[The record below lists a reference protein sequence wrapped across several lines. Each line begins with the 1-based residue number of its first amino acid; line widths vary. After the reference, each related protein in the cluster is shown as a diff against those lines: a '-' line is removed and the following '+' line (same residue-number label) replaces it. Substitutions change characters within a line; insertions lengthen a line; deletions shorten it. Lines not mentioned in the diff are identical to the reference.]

1 MTMHRDEK
9 SIIEDLR
16 TNLKERYH
24 FEGGRTLLRELL
36 QNADDSGSEQVRIAV
51 LSGWP
56 DADHPLLRVPGLMV
70 ANDGRYDAASA
81 QGIARF
87 GGSVKAT
94 DTAAI
99 GRFGM
104 GQKTAFHV
112 CDAFLVV
119 SEGHETEVPP
129 LVVNP
134 YIVIGKPGDA
144 CLEWKAALTT
154 RDRDQLLSSGL
165 AGSARQMVQWYPFRS
180 PTLKPKTTTSGFLPK
195 SYDTSLLDDANDPF
209 WLSGIV
215 SLLRNVRKLEV
226 IVTDGTSSVID
237 RAASQRLRFDPATP
251 GRTDFGGPL
260 CAGIRSVGKEMM
272 ALADFGTDLTASEG
286 WPDILDRQDDAMVPQ
301 KALPHG
307 AVALLVNPDGQD
319 ELDIMWSVFL
329 PVASES
335 APRVVGTGQVRL
347 FLHGYFF
354 VTSGRDAILGHDKDT
369 LDDVSA
375 AWNARVRDELVLP
388 LLPGLLLDALE
399 SDALTEMRLQAVVS
413 GLNASELIRNHRNA
427 ISSRQVLARTLSDR
441 KIGWTLNV
449 PSLQF
454 RALPAPENTRLP
466 RILELI
472 PDLEQRMAE
481 WNLVPTVGSN
491 AVLAP
496 VAAAWQDE
504 ELARMGGLL
513 TAAAFGQG
521 GKLARFGEFL
531 DFARR
536 ERLDKSAA
544 LVAPVLS
551 LLRQAMTKRDVD
563 MAQGEHIRMVLR
575 HLPDD
580 CVLPM
585 PPSVMRSSQMRR
597 TLASVEA
604 APLCI
609 HQDWRPTSF
618 GARTLSLIE
627 AKVLLTALQPL
638 LKDTATEDAA
648 ATAAI
653 AILKAMG
660 DNLAEAQSDPEFRT
674 LHIVRVDKGLGFPR
688 SASLDDLS
696 KAASSGRLFAY
707 NNENRKLVEL
717 LERAAP
723 GAGAMMINY
732 AEAAQ
737 LLTELGADLTYAK
750 DPSYETA
757 RLAAEADAS
766 GPDEARLD
774 LMHKLWSTE
783 SKYRPYLRALLAG
796 RREARFDDRD
806 LLWIEGGN
814 GQLDTFARSLV
825 GRDDKTILLNSTL
838 MMRIDAVKQG
848 QLGVRKFDGATLGE
862 KFVANQ
868 RHIAAT
874 PISPELFSAFFTANI
889 PDEDLELLPIFETNQ
904 GRVAAVHGFRQNPD
918 LPFPDGIDVPIL
930 HAPFG
935 NAAQEQFRR
944 ITSARIWSA
953 EGQLAFLLGQPEP
966 AKHVV
971 QIIAAIRRGRTA
983 ETLPLLAATKWLVLT
998 DGRTIAPA
1006 AVMDLPGLDSRLL
1019 PADMATRADVPVGLL
1034 DEYTLRLLEKD
1045 GVLKEIAG
1053 SKSALLDRLCDGS
1066 LPCWIAERSGDIA
1079 TSLQSLAKDG
1089 ADLTLPGWPLLA
1101 WLLAA
1106 EGADAQTIVRE
1117 VQQHGAPDPDH
1128 FHGWMDAL
1136 SRIAASGHEP
1146 ARAVYDSGFR
1156 LLARTSN
1163 DQIGKILSGT
1173 RVPTRDGTWRAA
1185 DEVVAHGG
1193 AVAFVHRLDPELSR
1207 LLPQS
1212 AQGSSDDPRKLRPS
1226 DAPAELTEK
1235 QSADSLRPILARAKV
1250 AVPAEMLAVLVFMLG
1265 RSDCWRALMREELGL
1280 ATPVIEGIERDFE
1293 NQVDTAY
1300 RKGSDQ
1306 SLIARSAR
1314 MRIQFRPRRD
1324 LQGEDEFVSIAGTT
1338 VKLPLGDAQPL
1349 EIVGTIRQNW
1359 KNEQTK
1365 DLHNLTRRR
1374 ALDVVLPDDVR
1385 LTDRHVT
1392 EFCRTLAEEYVGSVR
1407 DQPEARAG
1415 LDALLVGRARFAE
1428 HVASAVRAEIRDQMP
1443 KIIGEMK
1450 PRPSGTLE
1458 RARKDYEDAVRG
1470 AGDGADAIRQGL
1482 KDQLWTK
1489 VDQPAGHKELLERVR
1504 ARITEDGYAPARI
1517 FFELFQNADDA
1528 WQQDPAWTDAPGRF
1542 ELSRDRGTTTM
1553 SHWGRLIN
1561 VVGAGNYGER
1571 MGWHRDLYHMLL
1583 LNLSDKD
1590 RAEAVTGKFGLGF
1603 KAVHLLADQVRI
1615 ASRHVACHVRG
1626 GLLPDPWDQG
1636 KERSF
1641 DATRQGRPA
1650 TIIEF
1655 DHNAGQDYDTAWDA
1669 FRRSARWLPAMARGI
1684 RQVDIRK
1691 EALVETFG
1699 ASFEDT
1705 GAENVCIL
1713 TLTGTEAGKAL
1724 VLDLDEDTTLFLPLG
1739 PTGPVPPAEGTPG
1752 LWLLAPLDVD
1762 ARPRWLMNSRSF
1774 AVNPGRGHLR
1784 GTLDE
1789 RKALFRKHG
1798 TSLARRLK
1806 SLAKLLENDWPA
1818 FAHKAGVSNPDPDE
1832 GRSLFW
1838 TALADSFTPDLR
1850 HDLLGSLHLDDT
1862 QLRGITNEAPDT
1874 ARLGWASLVSDA
1886 PVFPTGLA
1894 APFTPLLQATEV
1906 HWQVAGIMDLPGAA
1920 DQLAG
1925 HPISQRILSRS
1936 VSRQAARTLERIG
1949 LRVPSPLHAGGL
1961 LKEVMGVS
1969 RRIDPELASWV
1980 GGILT
1985 AERTE
1990 KMDGQERAAILAQLR
2005 DAEFRM
2011 EDGTW
2016 STAAFLPKSCDRMK
2030 MDKNK
2035 DERLMGDFISSR
2047 HVLSGAYSEAALDL
2061 YDLARGGGYFGSLLN
2076 PSRLAQFANDC
2087 NSIEQKRS
2095 VLIYMLRGE
2104 KGSKLAEELRVRRCN
2119 WLPPTFEALCAS
2131 DFAEGLSRS
2140 ELQNIIP
2147 QLYAGEL
2154 EERFDVRRET
2164 PPTFEY
2170 TGIAEVVEQPDPAL
2184 VLEHL
2189 HAWWTQNSQEL
2200 GSKYN
2205 FDTYPANSKPERLRD
2220 KHYDDDPEGWFTFFA
2235 QGVFRSIEWGNAT
2248 ASRNFIKNA
2257 RSAGWWGEM
2266 ARISQVHSYKPWT
2279 DRLDELASIDGRAE
2293 DYRRWRRALGELYVV
2308 ARWLPD
2314 YVDVYQNLPRFVQ
2327 REGAISLVDHW
2338 WPSASPSHQRRGT
2351 EGASLIRALGTGA
2364 NWMIREGVRAG
2375 IWGDL
2380 GGYMHGYGWAN
2391 SEAMGRFA
2399 DRIGWRHLRGSGGM
2413 DASCEIYSE
2422 FKAGLRDRASFG
2434 GALDLPIQLLMTQK
2448 HEGAQEVIFGL
2459 DTPRISQDNVEQ
2471 EDFIA

>member
-1 MTMHRDEK
+1 MTMHRDDR

-51 LSGWP
+51 LPGWP
-56 DADHPLLRVPGLMV
+56 EADHPLLRVPGLMV

-81 QGIARF
+81 DGIARF
-87 GGSVKAT
+87 GGSIKAT

-144 CLEWKAALTT
+144 CVEWQAAPST
-154 RDRDQLLSSGL
+154 RDRDLLLSNGL
-165 AGSARQMVQWYPFRS
+165 AGSVRQMAQWYPVRT
-180 PTLKPKTTTSGFLPK
+180 PTLKPKATTSGFLPHH
-195 SYDTSLLDDANDPF
+195 YDTSFLDDANDPF

-226 IVTDGTSSVID
+226 VVTDGTSSVID
-237 RAASQRLRFDPATP
+237 RAASPRLRFDLATP
-251 GRTDFGGPL
+251 GQTDFGGPL

-272 ALADFGTDLTASEG
+272 APADFGTDLTASEG

-307 AVALLVNPDGQD
+307 AVALLVDPDGKD
-319 ELDIMWSVFL
+319 ELDITWSVFL

-335 APRVVGTGQVRL
+335 APRAVGTGQVRL

-354 VTSGRDAILGHDKDT
+354 VTSGRDAILGHDRDMP
-369 LDDVSA
+369 DDVSA
-375 AWNARVRDELVLP
+375 TWNARVRDQLVLP
-388 LLPGLLLDALE
+388 LLPGLLMDALE
-399 SDALTEMRLQAVVS
+399 TDALTEAKLQAVVVS
-413 GLNASELIRNHRNA
+413 LNASELIRNHRKA
-427 ISSRQVLARTLSDR
+427 ISSRQVLARTLNDR
-441 KIGWTLNV
+441 KIGWTLKA
-449 PSLQF
+449 PGLQF
-454 RALPAPENTRLP
+454 RSLPLPENTKLP

-472 PDLEQRMAE
+472 PDLEERMAE

-496 VAAAWQDE
+496 VAVAWQDE
-504 ELARMGGLL
+504 ELAQMAALL
-513 TAAAFGQG
+513 TPAAFGQG
-521 GKLARFGEFL
+521 GKLERFGEFL
-531 DFARR
+531 DFARPQ
-536 ERLDKSAA
+536 RLDKSAA
-544 LVAPVLS
+544 LVEPILG
-551 LLRQAMTKRDVD
+551 LLRQAMAKRDVD
-563 MAQGEHIRMVLR
+563 MADGEHIRMVLH
-575 HLPDD
+575 HLPDNS
-580 CVLPM
+580 VLPM
-585 PPSVMRSSQMRR
+585 PPSVMRNSQMRR

-609 HQDWRPTSF
+609 HHDWRPMNL
-618 GARTLSLIE
+618 GARTLSLTE
-627 AKVLLTALQPL
+627 AKALLTAMQPL

-660 DNLAEAQSDPEFRT
+660 ENLAEAQSDPEFRT

-696 KAASSGRLFAY
+696 KAARSSRLFAH

-723 GAGAMMINY
+723 GAGAMIINY

-737 LLTELGADLTYAK
+737 LLTELGTGLTYAK

-814 GQLDTFARSLV
+814 GQLDTLARTLI
-825 GRDDKTILLNSTL
+825 GGDDKTILLTSSLL
-838 MMRIDAVKQG
+838 MRVDAEKQG
-848 QLGVRKFDGATLGE
+848 LLGVRRLDGATLGE

-868 RHIAAT
+868 RLIAAT
-874 PISPELFSAFFTANI
+874 PISPELFSAFFTSNI
-889 PDEDLELLPIFETNQ
+889 PDEDLERLPIFETNR
-904 GRVAAVHGFRQNPD
+904 GRVAAVQGFRQNPD
-918 LPFPDGIDVPIL
+918 LPFPEGIDVPIL
-930 HAPFG
+930 HAPLG

-953 EGQLAFLLGQPEP
+953 ERQLAFLLGQPEP
-966 AKHVV
+966 AKHVA
-971 QIIAAIRRGRTA
+971 QIIGAIRDGRTA
-983 ETLPLLAATKWLVLT
+983 ETLPLLEATRWLTLT
-998 DGRTIAPA
+998 DGRTVAPA
-1006 AVMDLPGLDSRLL
+1006 TVMDLPGLSSDML
-1019 PADMATRADVPVGLL
+1019 PADMATRAEVPVGLL
-1034 DEYTLRLLEKD
+1034 DEDTLRLLVKD
-1045 GVLKEIAG
+1045 GVLKDTAA
-1053 SKSALLDRLCDGS
+1053 SKSALLDRLSDGS
-1066 LPCWIAERSGDIA
+1066 LRCWIGERPGEIA
-1079 TSLQSLAKDG
+1079 AFLQSLAKDG

-1101 WLLAA
+1101 WLLSAP
-1106 EGADAQTIVRE
+1106 GADAQTIVRE
-1117 VQQHGAPDPDH
+1117 VQQHGAPNPEH

-1136 SRIAASGHEP
+1136 SRIASSGSRP
-1146 ARAVYDSGFR
+1146 ARAVYDSSFS
-1156 LLARTSN
+1156 LLARTSIG
-1163 DQIGKILSGT
+1163 QIGTILSGT
-1173 RVPTRDGTWRAA
+1173 RVPTRGGTWRAA
-1185 DEVVAHGG
+1185 TEVVAHGG
-1193 AVAFVHRLDPELSR
+1193 AVAFEHRLDPELSR
-1207 LLPQS
+1207 LLPQP
-1212 AQGSSDDPRKLRPS
+1212 AQGSGDDQRKLRPS
-1226 DAPAELTEK
+1226 DVPVELTER

-1250 AVPAEMLAVLVFMLG
+1250 AVPAEMLAVLVVMLG

-1280 ATPVIEGIERDFE
+1280 AAPVIEGIERDFE
-1293 NQVDTAY
+1293 NQVEAVY
-1300 RKGSDQ
+1300 RKGGDQ
-1306 SLIARSAR
+1306 TLMARSAR
-1314 MRIQFRPRRD
+1314 MRILFRPRRD

-1338 VKLPLGDAQPL
+1338 VMLPLGNAEPL
-1349 EIVGTIRQNW
+1349 EIVGTIGQGW
-1359 KNEQTK
+1359 KTQQTR

-1392 EFCRTLAEEYVGSVR
+1392 EFCRTLAEEYVGSVK
-1407 DQPEARAG
+1407 DQPEARAA
-1415 LDALLVGRARFAE
+1415 LDALLAGRARFAE

-1443 KIIGEMK
+1443 KILGEMK
-1450 PRPSGTLE
+1450 PRPGGTLE

-1470 AGDGADAIRQGL
+1470 AGDGVDAIRQDL
-1482 KDQLWTK
+1482 KDRLWTT
-1489 VDQPAGHKELLERVR
+1489 VDQPGGHTELLERVR
-1504 ARITEDGYAPARI
+1504 ARITADGYVPARI

-1542 ELSRDRGTTTM
+1542 ELSRNRCTTTM

-1561 VVGAGNYGER
+1561 VVGAGSHGER

-1603 KAVHLLADQVRI
+1603 KAVHLLADKVRI

-1626 GLLPDPWDQG
+1626 GLLPAPWDQG

-1641 DATRQGRPA
+1641 EATSQGRPA

-1655 DHNAGQDYDTAWDA
+1655 DQNAGQDYDTAWDA

-1699 ASFEDT
+1699 ASYEDT
-1705 GAENVCIL
+1705 GAESVRLL
-1713 TLTGTEAGKAL
+1713 TLTGTEPGKAL
-1724 VLDLDEDTTLFLPLG
+1724 VLDLDEDTTLFLHLG
-1739 PTGPVPPAEGTPG
+1739 PTGPIPPAEGTPG

-1774 AVNPGRGHLR
+1774 AVNPGRGHLG

-1806 SLAKLLENDWPA
+1806 ALATLLENDWPT
-1818 FAHKAGVSNPDPDE
+1818 FALKAGLSIPDPDG

-1838 TALADSFTPDLR
+1838 TALADSFVPDLR
-1850 HDLLGSLHLDDT
+1850 HDLLGSLHVDDT
-1862 QLRGITNEAPDT
+1862 RPRDITNQAPDA
-1874 ARLGWASLVSDA
+1874 ARLGWASLVCDA
-1886 PVFPTGLA
+1886 PVFPTGLT
-1894 APFTPLLQATEV
+1894 APFAPLLRATEV
-1906 HWQVAGIMDLPGAA
+1906 RWQVAGVMDLPGAA
-1920 DQLAG
+1920 NRLAD
-1925 HPISQRILSRS
+1925 HPAAQRMLSSS
-1936 VSRQAARTLERIG
+1936 VSSRAARTLESIG
-1949 LRVPSPLHAGGL
+1949 LRVPSPLHGGGVL
-1961 LKEVMGVS
+1961 AEVLKES
-1969 RRIDPELASWV
+1969 RRIDPELASWL
-1980 GGILT
+1980 GGILSSARMEQDEREQALHHLRT
-1985 AERTE
+1985 A
-1990 KMDGQERAAILAQLR
+1990 Q
-2005 DAEFRM
+2005 FRM
-2011 EDGTW
+2011 ADGTW
-2016 STAAFLPKSCDRMK
+2016 GPAAFMPYDNERADL
-2030 MDKNK
+2030 
-2035 DERLMGDFISSR
+2035 DERLISEFVPSEYI
-2047 HVLSGAYSEAALDL
+2047 LSGDYTGDAINL
-2061 YDLARGGGYFGSLLN
+2061 YELARGGGHLGSLLA
-2076 PSRLAQFANDC
+2076 PTKLSQFARAC
-2087 NSIEQKRS
+2087 KTIEAQRA
-2095 VLIYMLRGE
+2095 VVMYMIHGE
-2104 KGSKLAEELRVRRCN
+2104 KGRKLAEELGGRQCS
-2119 WLPPTFEALCAS
+2119 WLPRDFEAFCDS
-2131 DFAEGLSRS
+2131 DFAQGLNRND
-2140 ELQNIIP
+2140 LLRNVLP
-2147 QLYAGEL
+2147 HLYAGEH
-2154 EERFDVRRET
+2154 EERFDGTQYST
-2164 PPTFEY
+2164 PEQVY
-2170 TGIAEVVEQPDPAL
+2170 SRTGQPEDQPDPRL
-2184 VLEHL
+2184 VLERL
-2189 HAWWTQNSQEL
+2189 HAWWSQESQKL
-2200 GSKYN
+2200 CSNYN

-2235 QGVFRSIEWGNAT
+2235 QAVFRSIEWGNAT
-2248 ASRNFIKNA
+2248 ASRNFIKDA

-2279 DRLDELASIDGRAE
+2279 DRLDELASIDGKAE

-2338 WPSASPSHQRRGT
+2338 WPSYSPSHRRRGT

-2391 SEAMGRFA
+2391 SSAMERFA
-2399 DRIGWRHLRGSGGM
+2399 DRIGWRHLLGLGGM
-2413 DASCEIYSE
+2413 DASREIYSE
-2422 FKAGLRDRASFG
+2422 FEAVLRERASFG
-2434 GALDLPIQLLMTQK
+2434 DALDLPIQLLMIQK
-2448 HEGAQEVIFGL
+2448 HEGAQDVIFKPGPSTGPKS
-2459 DTPRISQDNVEQ
+2459 DDEEKDPIE
-2471 EDFIA
+2471 

>member
-1 MTMHRDEK
+1 MTMLRDEK

-36 QNADDSGSEQVRIAV
+36 QNADDSGSEQVMIAV
-51 LSGWP
+51 QPGWP
-56 DADHPLLRVPGLMV
+56 EADHPLLRVPGLMV

-87 GGSVKAT
+87 GGSIKAT

-119 SEGHETEVPP
+119 SDGHETEVPS

-144 CLEWKAALTT
+144 CVEWKAALTT
-154 RDRDQLLSSGL
+154 RDRDLLLSSGL
-165 AGSARQMVQWYPFRS
+165 AGSARQMVQWYPLRS

-195 SYDTSLLDDANDPF
+195 FYDTSLLDDASDPF

-237 RAASQRLRFDPATP
+237 RAASPRLRFDPATP
-251 GRTDFGGPL
+251 GQTDFGGPL

-272 ALADFGTDLTASEG
+272 APTDFGTDLTASG
-286 WPDILDRQDDAMVPQ
+286 AWPDILDRQDDAMVPQ
-301 KALPHG
+301 KALPHA
-307 AVALLVNPDGQD
+307 AVVLLVDPDGQD
-319 ELDIMWSVFL
+319 ELDITWSVFL

-369 LDDVSA
+369 PDDVSA

-388 LLPGLLLDALE
+388 LLPSLLMDALK

-413 GLNASELIRNHRNA
+413 GLNASGLIGNHRNA
-427 ISSRQVLARTLSDR
+427 ISSRQVLARTLNDR
-441 KIGWTLNV
+441 KIGWTLNA

-504 ELARMGGLL
+504 ELAQIAGLL

-544 LVAPVLS
+544 LAAPVLS

-563 MAQGEHIRMVLR
+563 MAQGEHIRMVLH
-575 HLPDD
+575 HLPDG
-580 CVLPM
+580 CVVSM
-585 PPSVMRSSQMRR
+585 PPSVMRNSQMRR

-618 GARTLSLIE
+618 GARNLSLIE
-627 AKVLLTALQPL
+627 AKALLTALQPL

-660 DNLAEAQSDPEFRT
+660 DNLAAAQRDPEFRT

-696 KAASSGRLFAY
+696 KAASSGRLFAH

-717 LERAAP
+717 LEGAAP

-737 LLTELGADLTYAK
+737 LLTEVGAGLTYAK

-783 SKYRPYLRALLAG
+783 SRYRPYLRAILAG

-814 GQLDTFARSLV
+814 GQLDAFARTLV
-825 GRDDKTILLNSTL
+825 GGDEKTILLTSTL
-838 MMRIDAVKQG
+838 LMRIDAEKQG
-848 QLGVRKFDGATLGE
+848 HLGVRKFDGATLGE
-862 KFVANQ
+862 KFLANQ

-889 PDEDLELLPIFETNQ
+889 PDEDLELLPIFETKQ

-918 LPFPDGIDVPIL
+918 LSFPDGIDVPIL

-935 NAAQEQFRR
+935 IAAQEQFRR

-953 EGQLAFLLGQPEP
+953 ERQLAFLLDQPEP
-966 AKHVV
+966 EKHAA
-971 QIIAAIRRGRTA
+971 QIIAAVRDGRTA
-983 ETLPLLAATKWLVLT
+983 ETLPLLAETQWLTLI
-998 DGRTIAPA
+998 DGRTVAPA
-1006 AVMDLPGLDSRLL
+1006 AVMDLPGLNSGLL
-1019 PADMATRADVPVGLL
+1019 PSDMATREDVPVGLL
-1034 DEYTLRLLEKD
+1034 DADTLRLLMKD
-1045 GVLKEIAG
+1045 GVLKDTAA
-1053 SKSALLDRLCDGS
+1053 SKSTLLERLSEGS
-1066 LPCWIAERSGDIA
+1066 LPCWIGERPGDIA
-1079 TSLQSLAKDG
+1079 AYLQSLARDG

-1101 WLLAA
+1101 WLLSAPGA
-1106 EGADAQTIVRE
+1106 EAQTIVRE
-1117 VQQHGAPDPDH
+1117 VQQHGAPEPDH

-1136 SRIAASGHEP
+1136 SRIAASGNP
-1146 ARAVYDSGFR
+1146 SARAVYDSGFR
-1156 LLARTSN
+1156 FLARTSN

-1193 AVAFVHRLDPELSR
+1193 AVAFAHRLDPELSR

-1212 AQGSSDDPRKLRPS
+1212 AQGSGDDPRKLRPS

-1306 SLIARSAR
+1306 SLMARSAR

-1324 LQGEDEFVSIAGTT
+1324 LQGEDEFISIAGTP
-1338 VKLPLGDAQPL
+1338 VMLPLGDAQPL

-1392 EFCRTLAEEYVGSVR
+1392 EFCRTLAEEYVGSVN
-1407 DQPEARAG
+1407 DQPEARSA
-1415 LDALLVGRARFAE
+1415 LDALLAGRARFAE

-1443 KIIGEMK
+1443 KILGEMK

-1470 AGDGADAIRQGL
+1470 AGDGVDAIRQGL
-1482 KDQLWTK
+1482 KDRLWTK
-1489 VDQPAGHKELLERVR
+1489 VDQPEGHTELLERVR

-1528 WQQDPAWTDAPGRF
+1528 WQQDPAWSDAPGQF

-1553 SHWGRLIN
+1553 THWGRLIN
-1561 VVGAGNYGER
+1561 VVGAGSHGER

-1641 DATRQGRPA
+1641 DATKQGRPA

-1655 DHNAGQDYDTAWDA
+1655 DQNAGQDYDTAWDA

-1705 GAENVCIL
+1705 GAENVRIL

-1724 VLDLDEDTTLFLPLG
+1724 VLDLDDDTTLFLPLG
-1739 PTGPVPPAEGTPG
+1739 PNGPIPPANGTPG

-1806 SLAKLLENDWPA
+1806 ALAALLENDWPA
-1818 FAHKAGVSNPDPDE
+1818 FALKAGLSNPDPNA

-1850 HDLLGSLHLDDT
+1850 HDLLGSLHVDDT
-1862 QLRGITNEAPDT
+1862 RPRDITNQAPDA
-1874 ARLGWASLVSDA
+1874 ARLGWASLVCDA
-1886 PVFPTGLA
+1886 PVFPTGLT
-1894 APFTPLLQATEV
+1894 APFEPLLQATEV
-1906 HWQVAGIMDLPGAA
+1906 LWQVAGVMDLPDAA
-1920 DQLAG
+1920 ERLAG
-1925 HPISQRILSRS
+1925 HPAAHRLLSRS
-1936 VSRQAARTLERIG
+1936 VSSKAARTLEQIG
-1949 LRVPSPLHAGGL
+1949 LRVPSPLHGGGL
-1961 LKEVMGVS
+1961 LAEVLRES
-1969 RRIDPELASWV
+1969 CRIEPDLATWL
-1980 GGILT
+1980 GGILSSARMEQGEREQALDHLRT
-1985 AERTE
+1985 AIFRMADGKWGPAAFMPHGCERT
-1990 KMDGQERAAILAQLR
+1990 D
-2005 DAEFRM
+2005 
-2011 EDGTW
+2011 
-2016 STAAFLPKSCDRMK
+2016 P
-2030 MDKNK
+2030 
-2035 DERLMGDFISSR
+2035 DERLISEFASSEYI
-2047 HVLSGAYSEAALDL
+2047 LSGDYTGDAISL
-2061 YDLARGGGYFGSLLN
+2061 YELARGSGHLGRFLA
-2076 PSRLAQFANDC
+2076 PARLAQFAREC
-2087 NSIEQKRS
+2087 KTIEAKRAL
-2095 VLIYMLRGE
+2095 VTYMMRGE
-2104 KGSKLAEELRVRRCN
+2104 KGRKLAEELSIRPCS
-2119 WLPPTFEALCAS
+2119 WLPRDFEALCAS
-2131 DFAEGLSRS
+2131 DFAQGLNRKD
-2140 ELQNIIP
+2140 LVRNVLP
-2147 QLYAGEL
+2147 HLYAGEHEDRL
-2154 EERFDVRRET
+2154 DGT
-2164 PPTFEY
+2164 QYPAPDLGY
-2170 TGIAEVVEQPDPAL
+2170 PAVEQSEDQPDPAL
-2184 VLEHL
+2184 VLERL
-2189 HAWWTQNSQEL
+2189 HAWWSRKSQEL

-2235 QGVFRSIEWGNAT
+2235 QGVFRTIEWGNET
-2248 ASRNFIKNA
+2248 ASRNFINNA
-2257 RSAGWWGEM
+2257 KRAGWWGDM

-2279 DRLDELASIDGRAE
+2279 DRLEELASIDGKAE
-2293 DYRRWRRALGELYVV
+2293 NYRPWRRALGELYVV
-2308 ARWLPD
+2308 ARWFPD
-2314 YVDVYQNLPRFVQ
+2314 YIDVYQNLPRFVQ
-2327 REGAISLVDHW
+2327 RDGAISLVDHW

-2380 GGYMHGYGWAN
+2380 GGYMYGYGWAN
-2391 SEAMGRFA
+2391 SAAMGRFA
-2399 DRIGWRHLRGSGGM
+2399 DRIGWRHLSGLGGM
-2413 DASCEIYSE
+2413 DDSREIYSE
-2422 FKAGLRDRASFG
+2422 FEACLEDRASFG
-2434 GALDLPIQLLMTQK
+2434 GALDLPIQLLMTQM
-2448 HEGAQEVIFGL
+2448 HEGAQEDIFSPGPSTGPQS
-2459 DTPRISQDNVEQ
+2459 DDEEKDPIK
-2471 EDFIA
+2471 

>member
-1 MTMHRDEK
+1 MTMHRDDR

-36 QNADDSGSEQVRIAV
+36 QNADDSGAAQVRIAI
-51 LSGWP
+51 LPGWP
-56 DADHPLLRVPGLMV
+56 EADHPLLRVPGLMV
-70 ANDGRYDAASA
+70 ANDGCYDAASA
-81 QGIARF
+81 DGIARF
-87 GGSVKAT
+87 GGSIKAT

-119 SEGHETEVPP
+119 SNGYDPEVPP

-134 YIVIGKPGDA
+134 YIVIAKQGDS
-144 CLEWKAALTT
+144 CLDWQVAPTC
-154 RDRDQLLSSGL
+154 RDRDLLLSCGL
-165 AGSARQMVQWYPFRS
+165 TDTKRQMVQWYPLRS
-180 PTLKPKTTTSGFLPK
+180 PTLKPKATTSGFLPHH
-195 SYDTSLLDDANDPF
+195 YDTSLLHDASDTF

-215 SLLRNVRKLEV
+215 SLLRHVRRLDV
-226 IVTDGTSSVID
+226 VGTDGTSKVID
-237 RAASQRLRFDPATP
+237 RAEAPRLRFDPATP

-260 CAGIRSVGKEMM
+260 CDAIRSTGKEVM
-272 ALADFGTDLTASEG
+272 APANFGADLTASEG
-286 WPDILDRQDDAMVPQ
+286 WPDILDRQDDAMIPQ

-307 AVALLVNPDGQD
+307 AVALLIDPDGPDQ
-319 ELDIMWSVFL
+319 LDITWSVFL

-335 APRVVGTGQVRL
+335 APRTVGTGQVRL

-354 VTSGRDAILGHDKDT
+354 VTSGRDAILGYDQDT
-369 LDDVSA
+369 PDDVSA

-388 LLPGLLLDALE
+388 LLPGLLMDALE
-399 SDALTEMRLQAVVS
+399 TDALTEAKLAAVVS
-413 GLNASELIRNHRNA
+413 SLNASELIRNYRNA
-427 ISSRQVLARTLSDR
+427 ISSQQVLARTLSDR
-441 KIGWTLNV
+441 KIGWMLKA
-449 PSLQF
+449 PYLQF
-454 RALPAPENTRLP
+454 RSLPAPENTRLP

-472 PDLEQRMAE
+472 PDLEERMAE

-496 VAAAWQDE
+496 VAGAWQDE
-504 ELARMGGLL
+504 ELAQMVGLL
-513 TAAAFGQG
+513 TPAAFGKG
-521 GKLARFGEFL
+521 GKLTRFGEFL

-544 LVAPVLS
+544 LVEPVLG
-551 LLRQAMTKRDVD
+551 LLRLAMTQRDVD
-563 MAQGEHIRMVLR
+563 MAEGEHIRKILH

-585 PPSVMRSSQMRR
+585 PPSVMRNSKMRR
-597 TLASVEA
+597 TLASIEA

-609 HQDWRPTSF
+609 HQDWRTTSF
-618 GARTLSLIE
+618 GARTLSLTE
-627 AKVLLTALQPL
+627 AKALLTALQPL

-660 DNLAEAQSDPEFRT
+660 ENLAEAQNDPEFRA

-696 KAASSGRLFAY
+696 KAANSGRLFAH

-737 LLTELGADLTYAK
+737 LLTELGAGLTYVK

-783 SKYRPYLRALLAG
+783 NKYRPYLRALLAG

-814 GQLDTFARSLV
+814 GQLDTFARTLV
-825 GRDDKTILLNSTL
+825 GGDDKTILLTSTL
-838 MMRIDAVKQG
+838 LMRIDAEKQG
-848 QLGVRKFDGATLGE
+848 LLGVRKFDGATLGE

-904 GRVAAVHGFRQNPD
+904 GRVAAVHGFRKNED
-918 LPFPDGIDVPIL
+918 LPFPAGIDVPIL
-930 HAPFG
+930 HPPFG

-953 EGQLAFLLGQPEP
+953 ERQLAFLLGQPEP
-966 AKHVV
+966 AKHVA
-971 QIIAAIRRGRTA
+971 QIIAAIRDGRTA
-983 ETLPLLAATKWLVLT
+983 ETLPLLSATQWLTLT
-998 DGRTIAPA
+998 DGRTVAPA
-1006 AVMDLPGLDSRLL
+1006 AVMDLPGLSSDLL
-1019 PADMATRADVPVGLL
+1019 PSDMATRADVPVGLL
-1034 DEYTLRLLEKD
+1034 DEDALRLLVKD
-1045 GVLKEIAG
+1045 GVLKDAAA
-1053 SKSALLDRLCDGS
+1053 SQSALLDRLSDRS
-1066 LPCWIAERSGDIA
+1066 LQCWIGERPGEIA
-1079 TSLQSLAKDG
+1079 AYLQSLAKDG

-1101 WLLAA
+1101 WLLSAPGA
-1106 EGADAQTIVRE
+1106 EAQTIVRD
-1117 VQQHGAPDPDH
+1117 VQQHGAPDSDH
-1128 FHGWMDAL
+1128 FHGWMNAL
-1136 SRIAASGHEP
+1136 SRIAASGNQS

-1156 LLARTSN
+1156 FLAGTSIG
-1163 DQIGKILSGT
+1163 QIGTILSGT
-1173 RVPTRDGTWRAA
+1173 LVPTRDGTWRAA
-1185 DEVVAHGG
+1185 AEVVAHGG
-1193 AVAFVHRLDPELSR
+1193 AVAFAHRLDPELSR
-1207 LLPQS
+1207 LLPQP
-1212 AQGSSDDPRKLRPS
+1212 AQGSSDAPRKLRPS

-1250 AVPAEMLAVLVFMLG
+1250 AVPAEMLAVMVVMLG

-1280 ATPVIEGIERDFE
+1280 AAPVIEGIERDFE
-1293 NQVDTAY
+1293 NQVEAVY

-1306 SLIARSAR
+1306 TLKARSAR
-1314 MRIQFRPRRD
+1314 MLIQFRPRRD
-1324 LQGEDEFVSIAGTT
+1324 LQGQDEFINIVGRT
-1338 VKLPLGDAQPL
+1338 VMLPLGDAQPL
-1349 EIVGTIRQNW
+1349 EIVGSIGQNW

-1374 ALDVVLPDDVR
+1374 ALDVVLPDDAR

-1392 EFCRTLAEEYVGSVR
+1392 EFCRTLAEEYIGSVK
-1407 DQPEARAG
+1407 DQPDARAA
-1415 LDALLVGRARFAE
+1415 LDTLLAGRARFAE

-1443 KIIGEMK
+1443 KILSEMK
-1450 PRPSGTLE
+1450 PRPGGTLE

-1470 AGDGADAIRQGL
+1470 AGDGADAIRQDL
-1482 KDQLWTK
+1482 KDRIWTN
-1489 VDQPAGHKELLERVR
+1489 VDQPTGHNELLERVR

-1542 ELSRDRGTTTM
+1542 ELSRDRGTTSM
-1553 SHWGRLIN
+1553 RHWGRLIN
-1561 VVGAGNYGER
+1561 VVGAGNHGER

-1583 LNLSDKD
+1583 FNLSDKD

-1615 ASRHVACHVRG
+1615 ASRHVACHIRG
-1626 GLLPDPWDQG
+1626 GLLPEPWDQG

-1641 DATRQGRPA
+1641 EAERQGRPA

-1655 DHNAGQDYDTAWDA
+1655 DQNAGPDYDMAWDA
-1669 FRRSARWLPAMARGI
+1669 FRRTARWLPAMARGI

-1691 EALVETFG
+1691 RALIETFG

-1705 GAENVCIL
+1705 GAENVRLL
-1713 TLTGTEAGKAL
+1713 TLTGTESGKAL

-1739 PTGPVPPAEGTPG
+1739 PTGPIPPAEGTPG

-1762 ARPRWLMNSRSF
+1762 ARPHWLMNSRSF

-1784 GTLDE
+1784 GTLEE

-1806 SLAKLLENDWPA
+1806 ALATLLESDWPT
-1818 FAHKAGVSNPDPDE
+1818 FALKAGLSIPDPDE

-1862 QLRGITNEAPDT
+1862 RPRDITNEAPDS
-1874 ARLGWASLVSDA
+1874 ARLGWARLVCDA

-1894 APFTPLLQATEV
+1894 APFAPLLQATEV
-1906 HWQVAGIMDLPGAA
+1906 RWQVAGVMDFPGAA
-1920 DQLAG
+1920 KRLAG
-1925 HPISQRILSRS
+1925 HPAAQRMLSSS
-1936 VSRQAARTLERIG
+1936 VSSQAARTLERIG
-1949 LRVPSPLHAGGL
+1949 LRVPSPLHGGGVL
-1961 LKEVMGVS
+1961 AEVLKES
-1969 RRIDPELASWV
+1969 RRIDPELASWL
-1980 GGILT
+1980 GGILSSAPMKQDEREQVLLHLRT
-1985 AERTE
+1985 ATFR
-1990 KMDGQERAAILAQLR
+1990 MADGRWGPAAFMPHDNERA
-2005 DAEFRM
+2005 D
-2011 EDGTW
+2011 
-2016 STAAFLPKSCDRMK
+2016 P
-2030 MDKNK
+2030 
-2035 DERLMGDFISSR
+2035 DERLISEFVPSEY
-2047 HVLSGAYSEAALDL
+2047 VLSGDYTGDAISL
-2061 YDLARGGGYFGSLLN
+2061 YELARGSGHLGSFLA
-2076 PSRLAQFANDC
+2076 PARLAQFARDC
-2087 NSIEQKRS
+2087 RTIEAKRA
-2095 VLIYMLRGE
+2095 VVTYIMRGE
-2104 KGSKLAEELRVRRCN
+2104 KGRKLAEELGVRRCS
-2119 WLPPTFEALCAS
+2119 WLPPDFEAFCDS
-2131 DFAEGLSRS
+2131 DFAQGLNRND
-2140 ELQNIIP
+2140 LLRHVLP
-2147 QLYAGEL
+2147 HLYAGEH
-2154 EERFDVRRET
+2154 EERLDGTQYSALEQVT
-2164 PPTFEY
+2164 PGTIQPED
-2170 TGIAEVVEQPDPAL
+2170 QPDPAL
-2184 VLEHL
+2184 VLERVHS
-2189 HAWWTQNSQEL
+2189 WWGRKSKEL
-2200 GSKYN
+2200 CSTYGLE
-2205 FDTYPANSKPERLRD
+2205 TYPPNSKPERLRD
-2220 KHYDDDPEGWFTFFA
+2220 KHFDDDPEGWFTFFA

-2248 ASRNFIKNA
+2248 ASRNFIKDA

-2266 ARISQVHSYKPWT
+2266 ACISQVHSYKPWT
-2279 DRLDELASIDGRAE
+2279 DRLDELASINGKAE

-2314 YVDVYQNLPRFVQ
+2314 YVDVYLNLPRFVQ
-2327 REGAISLVDHW
+2327 RDGKISLVDHW

-2391 SEAMGRFA
+2391 SAAMGRFA
-2399 DRIGWRHLRGSGGM
+2399 ERIGWTNLLDLGGM
-2413 DASCEIYSE
+2413 DASREIYSE
-2422 FKAGLRDRASFG
+2422 FQAVLRERASFG

-2448 HEGAQEVIFGL
+2448 HEGAQDVIFGAE
-2459 DTPRISQDNVEQ
+2459 TSNTSQYNVEE

>member
-1 MTMHRDEK
+1 
-9 SIIEDLR
+9 
-16 TNLKERYH
+16 
-24 FEGGRTLLRELL
+24 
-36 QNADDSGSEQVRIAV
+36 
-51 LSGWP
+51 
-56 DADHPLLRVPGLMV
+56 
-70 ANDGRYDAASA
+70 
-81 QGIARF
+81 
-87 GGSVKAT
+87 
-94 DTAAI
+94 
-99 GRFGM
+99 
-104 GQKTAFHV
+104 
-112 CDAFLVV
+112 
-119 SEGHETEVPP
+119 
-129 LVVNP
+129 
-134 YIVIGKPGDA
+134 
-144 CLEWKAALTT
+144 
-154 RDRDQLLSSGL
+154 
-165 AGSARQMVQWYPFRS
+165 
-180 PTLKPKTTTSGFLPK
+180 
-195 SYDTSLLDDANDPF
+195 
-209 WLSGIV
+209 
-215 SLLRNVRKLEV
+215 
-226 IVTDGTSSVID
+226 
-237 RAASQRLRFDPATP
+237 
-251 GRTDFGGPL
+251 
-260 CAGIRSVGKEMM
+260 
-272 ALADFGTDLTASEG
+272 
-286 WPDILDRQDDAMVPQ
+286 
-301 KALPHG
+301 
-307 AVALLVNPDGQD
+307 
-319 ELDIMWSVFL
+319 
-329 PVASES
+329 
-335 APRVVGTGQVRL
+335 
-347 FLHGYFF
+347 
-354 VTSGRDAILGHDKDT
+354 
-369 LDDVSA
+369 
-375 AWNARVRDELVLP
+375 
-388 LLPGLLLDALE
+388 
-399 SDALTEMRLQAVVS
+399 
-413 GLNASELIRNHRNA
+413 
-427 ISSRQVLARTLSDR
+427 
-441 KIGWTLNV
+441 
-449 PSLQF
+449 
-454 RALPAPENTRLP
+454 
-466 RILELI
+466 
-472 PDLEQRMAE
+472 
-481 WNLVPTVGSN
+481 
-491 AVLAP
+491 
-496 VAAAWQDE
+496 
-504 ELARMGGLL
+504 
-513 TAAAFGQG
+513 
-521 GKLARFGEFL
+521 
-531 DFARR
+531 
-536 ERLDKSAA
+536 
-544 LVAPVLS
+544 
-551 LLRQAMTKRDVD
+551 MTKRDVD

-585 PPSVMRSSQMRR
+585 PPSVMRSRQMRR

-618 GARTLSLIE
+618 GSRTLSLIE

-737 LLTELGADLTYAK
+737 LLTELGAGLTYAK
-750 DPSYETA
+750 DPSYEAA

-825 GRDDKTILLNSTL
+825 GREDKTILLNSTL

-874 PISPELFSAFFTANI
+874 PISRELFSAFFTANI
-889 PDEDLELLPIFETNQ
+889 PDEDLKLLPIFETNQ
-904 GRVAAVHGFRQNPD
+904 GRVAAVEGFLQNPD

-930 HAPFG
+930 HAPFC

-953 EGQLAFLLGQPEP
+953 EQQLAFLLGQPEP
-966 AKHVV
+966 AKHVA
-971 QIIAAIRRGRTA
+971 QIIAAIRDGRTA
-983 ETLPLLAATKWLVLT
+983 ETLPLLAEKQWLTLI
-998 DGRTIAPA
+998 DGRTVAPA
-1006 AVMDLPGLDSRLL
+1006 AVMDLPGLNSGLL
-1019 PADMATRADVPVGLL
+1019 PSDMATRKDVPVGLL
-1034 DEYTLRLLEKD
+1034 DEDTLRLLVKD
-1045 GVLKEIAG
+1045 GVLKDTAA
-1053 SKSALLDRLCDGS
+1053 SKSALLDRLSDGS
-1066 LPCWIAERSGDIA
+1066 LPCWIGERPGDIA
-1079 TSLQSLAKDG
+1079 PYLQSLAKDG

-1101 WLLAA
+1101 WLLSVPGDEAH
-1106 EGADAQTIVRE
+1106 TIVRE
-1117 VQQHGAPDPDH
+1117 VQQHGAPEPDD
-1128 FHGWMDAL
+1128 FHGWMDSL
-1136 SRIAASGHEP
+1136 SRIAASGNQS

-1156 LLARTSN
+1156 VLARTSN

-1193 AVAFVHRLDPELSR
+1193 AVAFAHRLDPELSR

-1212 AQGSSDDPRKLRPS
+1212 ALVSSDDQRKLRPS
-1226 DAPAELTEK
+1226 DPPAELTEK

-1280 ATPVIEGIERDFE
+1280 AAPVIEGIERDFE

-1306 SLIARSAR
+1306 SLMARSAR

-1338 VKLPLGDAQPL
+1338 VMLPLGDAQPL
-1349 EIVGTIRQNW
+1349 EIVGNIRQNW

-1392 EFCRTLAEEYVGSVR
+1392 EFCRTLAEEYVGSVK
-1407 DQPEARAG
+1407 DQPEARSA
-1415 LDALLVGRARFAE
+1415 LDALLAGRARFAE

-1443 KIIGEMK
+1443 KILGEMK
-1450 PRPSGTLE
+1450 PRSGGTLE

-1470 AGDGADAIRQGL
+1470 AGEGVDTIRQEL
-1482 KDQLWTK
+1482 KDRLWKK
-1489 VDQPAGHKELLERVR
+1489 VDQPEGHAELLERVR

-1528 WQQDPAWTDAPGRF
+1528 WQQDPAWSHDPGKF
-1542 ELSRDRGTTTM
+1542 ELCRDRGTTTM

-1561 VVGAGNYGER
+1561 VVGADSHGER

-1655 DHNAGQDYDTAWDA
+1655 DQNAGQDYDTAWDT

-1699 ASFEDT
+1699 ASFEET
-1705 GAENVCIL
+1705 GAENVRIL

-1724 VLDLDEDTTLFLPLG
+1724 VLDLDDDTTLFLPLG
-1739 PTGPVPPAEGTPG
+1739 PTGPIPPAEGTPG
-1752 LWLLAPLDVD
+1752 LWVLAPLDVD

-1789 RKALFRKHG
+1789 RKALFRRHG

-1806 SLAKLLENDWPA
+1806 ALATLLENDWPA
-1818 FAHKAGVSNPDPDE
+1818 FALQAGLSNPDPEE
-1832 GRSLFW
+1832 GRSPFW

-1850 HDLLGSLHLDDT
+1850 HDLLGSLHVDDT
-1862 QLRGITNEAPDT
+1862 RTRDITNQAPDA
-1874 ARLGWASLVSDA
+1874 ARIGWASLVCDA

-1894 APFTPLLQATEV
+1894 APFVPLVQATEV
-1906 HWQVAGIMDLPGAA
+1906 RWQVAGVMDLPGSA
-1920 DQLAG
+1920 DRLAG
-1925 HPISQRILSRS
+1925 HPAAERLLSHS
-1936 VSRQAARTLERIG
+1936 VSSQAARKLEQIG
-1949 LRVPSPLHAGGL
+1949 LRVPSPLHGGGL
-1961 LKEVMGVS
+1961 LVEVLRES
-1969 RRIDPELASWV
+1969 RRIDPELAAWL
-1980 GGILT
+1980 GGILSS
-1985 AERTE
+1985 ARMGQDERE
-1990 KMDGQERAAILAQLR
+1990 QVLNQLR
-2005 DAEFRM
+2005 IAEFRM
-2011 EDGTW
+2011 ADGTW
-2016 STAAFLPKSCDRMK
+2016 GRAAFMPRDNERADL
-2030 MDKNK
+2030 
-2035 DERLMGDFISSR
+2035 DEQLISAFVPSR
-2047 HVLSGAYSEAALDL
+2047 HILSGDYTGDAISL
-2061 YDLARGGGYFGSLLN
+2061 YELARGSGHLGSLLA
-2076 PSRLAQFANDC
+2076 PARLAQFTREC
-2087 NSIEQKRS
+2087 KTIEVKRA
-2095 VLIYMLRGE
+2095 VVTYMIRGE
-2104 KGSKLAEELRVRRCN
+2104 KGRKLAEELGVRPCS
-2119 WLPPTFEALCAS
+2119 WLPPDFEAFCAS
-2131 DFAEGLSRS
+2131 DFAEGLNRND
-2140 ELQNIIP
+2140 LLRHVLP
-2147 QLYAGEL
+2147 HLYAGEH
-2154 EERFDVRRET
+2154 EERLDGT
-2164 PPTFEY
+2164 HYSPPEKVSPWTDQSED
-2170 TGIAEVVEQPDPAL
+2170 QPDPAL
-2184 VLEHL
+2184 VLEKL
-2189 HAWWTQNSQEL
+2189 HEWWTRKSAEL

-2205 FDTYPANSKPERLRD
+2205 LDTYPTNSKPERLRD
-2220 KHYDDDPEGWFTFFA
+2220 KHYHDDPEGWFTFFA
-2235 QGVFRSIEWGNAT
+2235 QGVFRSIEWGNEA
-2248 ASRNFIKNA
+2248 ASRNFINNA
-2257 RSAGWWGEM
+2257 KRAGWWGEM

-2279 DRLDELASIDGRAE
+2279 DRLDELASIDGQAE
-2293 DYRRWRRALGELYVV
+2293 EYRRWRRALGELYVV

-2314 YVDVYQNLPRFVQ
+2314 YVEVYQNLPRFVQ
-2327 REGAISLVDHW
+2327 RDGKISLVDHW

-2391 SEAMGRFA
+2391 SAAMGRFA
-2399 DRIGWRHLRGSGGM
+2399 DRIGWRHLSGLGGM
-2413 DASCEIYSE
+2413 DASREIYSE
-2422 FKAGLRDRASFG
+2422 FEAGLRDRASFG

-2448 HEGAQEVIFGL
+2448 HEGAQADIFMPGSTTGPES
-2459 DTPRISQDNVEQ
+2459 DDEEKDPIK
-2471 EDFIA
+2471 

>member
-51 LSGWP
+51 LPGWP
-56 DADHPLLRVPGLMV
+56 EADHPLLRVPGLMV
-70 ANDGRYDAASA
+70 ANDGRYDAESA

-144 CLEWKAALTT
+144 CLEWEDAPTA
-154 RDRDQLLSSGL
+154 RDRDLLLSSGL
-165 AGSARQMVQWYPFRS
+165 AGFARKMVQWYPLRS
-180 PTLKPKTTTSGFLPK
+180 SSLKPKTTTNGFLPK

-215 SLLRNVRKLEV
+215 SLLRNVSKLEV
-226 IVTDGTSSVID
+226 VVANGTSIVID
-237 RAASQRLRFDPATP
+237 RAASPRLRFDPATP
-251 GRTDFGGPL
+251 GQTDFGGPL
-260 CAGIRSVGKEMM
+260 CAGIRSVGKEIM
-272 ALADFGTDLTASEG
+272 ATADFGTDLTASEG
-286 WPDILDRQDDAMVPQ
+286 WPDILDRQDDVMVRQ

-307 AVALLVNPDGQD
+307 AVALLVDPDGRD
-319 ELDIMWSVFL
+319 ELDITWSVFL

-335 APRVVGTGQVRL
+335 APHVVGTGKVRL

-354 VTSGRDAILGHDKDT
+354 VTSGRDAILGHDKDM

-388 LLPGLLLDALE
+388 LLPGLLMDALE
-399 SDALTEMRLQAVVS
+399 SDALTEEKLHAVVS
-413 GLNASELIRNHRNA
+413 GLNASELIRNHRTA

-441 KIGWTLNV
+441 KIGWTLKV

-466 RILELI
+466 KILELI
-472 PDLEQRMAE
+472 PDIEQRMAE

-504 ELARMGGLL
+504 ELARMAGLL
-513 TAAAFGQG
+513 TPTVFGKG

-531 DFARR
+531 DFVRR
-536 ERLDKSAA
+536 ERVDKSLA
-544 LVAPVLS
+544 LVEPVLD
-551 LLRQAMTKRDVD
+551 LLRRAMAQRDVD
-563 MAQGEHIRMVLR
+563 MAESEHIRMVLR

-585 PPSVMRSSQMRR
+585 PPSVMRSSKMRR

-609 HQDWRPTSF
+609 HQDWRPTSL

-627 AKVLLTALQPL
+627 AKALLTALQPL

-660 DNLAEAQSDPEFRT
+660 VNLAEAQADAEFRA

-696 KAASSGRLFAY
+696 KAASGGRLFAH

-737 LLTELGADLTYAK
+737 LLTELGIGLTYAK

-757 RLAAEADAS
+757 RLAAEADAF

-814 GQLDTFARSLV
+814 VQLDTFARTLV
-825 GRDDKTILLNSTL
+825 GGDDKTILLSSTL
-838 MMRIDAVKQG
+838 LMRIDAEKQG
-848 QLGVRKFDGATLGE
+848 LLGVRRFDGAVLGQ

-868 RHIAAT
+868 RYIAAA
-874 PISPELFSAFFTANI
+874 PISSELLSAFFTANI
-889 PDEDLELLPIFETNQ
+889 PDEDLERLPIFETNQ
-904 GRVAAVHGFRQNPD
+904 GRVSAVQGYRHNPD

-930 HAPFG
+930 QAPFG

-953 EGQLAFLLGQPEP
+953 ERQLVFLLRQPEP
-966 AKHVV
+966 ARYGA
-971 QIIAAIRRGRTA
+971 QIIASIREGRSP
-983 ETLPLLAATKWLVLT
+983 ETLPLLAEAPWLTLK
-998 DGRTIAPA
+998 DGHAVAPA
-1006 AVMDLPGLDSRLL
+1006 SVMDLPGLNSDLL
-1019 PADMATRADVPVGLL
+1019 PADIATRNDLPVGLL
-1034 DEYTLRLLEKD
+1034 DEDTLRLLVKD
-1045 GVLKEIAG
+1045 GVLKDAAA
-1053 SKSALLDRLCDGS
+1053 SKSALLDRLSDGS
-1066 LPCWIAERSGDIA
+1066 LPCWFGERPGDIA
-1079 TSLQSLAKDG
+1079 AHLQSLAKDG

-1101 WLLAA
+1101 WLLSAPGA
-1106 EGADAQTIVRE
+1106 EALTIMRE
-1117 VQQHGAPDPDH
+1117 VQQHGAPDPEH

-1136 SRIAASGHEP
+1136 SRIAASGSHA

-1156 LLARTSN
+1156 LLARTSIG
-1163 DQIGKILSGT
+1163 QIGKILSGT
-1173 RVPTRDGTWRAA
+1173 LVPTRDGTWRAA
-1185 DEVVAHGG
+1185 TEVVAHGG
-1193 AVAFVHRLDPELSR
+1193 AVAFPYRLDPELSR
-1207 LLPQS
+1207 LLPQT
-1212 AQGSSDDPRKLRPS
+1212 AQGSSDDPRKLRLS
-1226 DAPAELTEK
+1226 DPPAELTEK

-1265 RSDCWRALMREELGL
+1265 RSDYWRALMREELGL
-1280 ATPVIEGIERDFE
+1280 AAPVIEGIERDFE
-1293 NQVDTAY
+1293 SQVEAGY

-1306 SLIARSAR
+1306 SLKARSAR

-1324 LQGEDEFVSIAGTT
+1324 LQGEDEFVSIAGTS
-1338 VKLPLGDAQPL
+1338 VMLPLGDAQPL
-1349 EIVGTIRQNW
+1349 EIVGTIYQNW
-1359 KNEQTK
+1359 KNEHTK
-1365 DLHNLTRRR
+1365 DLHSLKRRR

-1392 EFCRTLAEEYVGSVR
+1392 EFCRTLAEEYVGSVK
-1407 DQPEARAG
+1407 DQPEARAA
-1415 LDALLVGRARFAE
+1415 LDALLAGRARFAE

-1443 KIIGEMK
+1443 KILGEMK
-1450 PRPSGTLE
+1450 PRPGGILE

-1470 AGDGADAIRQGL
+1470 AGDGADAIRKDL
-1482 KDQLWTK
+1482 KDRLWTT
-1489 VDQPAGHKELLERVR
+1489 VDQPVGHAELLERVR
-1504 ARITEDGYAPARI
+1504 ARITEDGYTPARI

-1542 ELSRDRGTTTM
+1542 ELSRNRGTTTM
-1553 SHWGRLIN
+1553 KHWGRLIN
-1561 VVGAGNYGER
+1561 VVGTGSHGER

-1615 ASRHVACHVRG
+1615 ASRHVACHVHG

-1641 DATRQGRPA
+1641 GATRKGRPA

-1655 DHNAGQDYDTAWDA
+1655 DQKAGQDYDAAWDA

-1691 EALVETFG
+1691 EALAETFG

-1705 GAENVCIL
+1705 GTENVRIL
-1713 TLTGTEAGKAL
+1713 TLTGTESGKAL

-1739 PTGPVPPAEGTPG
+1739 PTGPIPPAEGTPG

-1818 FAHKAGVSNPDPDE
+1818 FAQKAGLSNPDPEE

-1838 TALADSFTPDLR
+1838 TALADNFIPDLR
-1850 HDLLGSLHLDDT
+1850 HDLLGSLHMDDT
-1862 QLRGITNEAPDT
+1862 RPRDITNQTPDS

-1894 APFTPLLQATEV
+1894 APFAPLLRATDV
-1906 HWQVAGIMDLPGAA
+1906 RWQVAGVMDFPGAA
-1920 DQLAG
+1920 NRLAG
-1925 HPISQRILSRS
+1925 HPAAQRILSSS
-1936 VSRQAARTLERIG
+1936 VSSRAARTLERIG
-1949 LRVPSPLHAGGL
+1949 LRVPSPLHGGGL
-1961 LKEVMGVS
+1961 LAEALKES
-1969 RRIDPELASWV
+1969 RRIDPELASWL
-1980 GGILT
+1980 GGILSSAPMKQDEREQALLHLRT
-1985 AERTE
+1985 ATFC
-1990 KMDGQERAAILAQLR
+1990 MADGRWGPAAFMPYDNERA
-2005 DAEFRM
+2005 D
-2011 EDGTW
+2011 
-2016 STAAFLPKSCDRMK
+2016 P
-2030 MDKNK
+2030 
-2035 DERLMGDFISSR
+2035 DERLISEFVPSDNI
-2047 HVLSGAYSEAALDL
+2047 LSGSYTGDAISL
-2061 YDLARGGGYFGSLLN
+2061 YELARGSGHLGSLLA
-2076 PSRLAQFANDC
+2076 PARLAQFAREC
-2087 NSIEQKRS
+2087 KTIEAKRA
-2095 VLIYMLRGE
+2095 VVTYMVRGE
-2104 KGSKLAEELRVRRCN
+2104 RGRKLAEELGIRRCS
-2119 WLPPTFEALCAS
+2119 WLPPDFEAFCKS
-2131 DFAEGLSRS
+2131 DFAQGLNRND
-2140 ELQNIIP
+2140 LLRHVLP
-2147 QLYAGEL
+2147 HLYAGEH
-2154 EERFDVRRET
+2154 EERLDGTRYT
-2164 PPTFEY
+2164 APAGGYSPT
-2170 TGIAEVVEQPDPAL
+2170 GQLGGQANPAL
-2184 VLEHL
+2184 VLERL
-2189 HAWWTQNSQEL
+2189 HAWWSQESQKL
-2200 GSKYN
+2200 CSNYN
-2205 FDTYPANSKPERLRD
+2205 VDTYPANSKPERLLD

-2235 QGVFRSIEWGNAT
+2235 QAVFRSIEWGNAA
-2248 ASRNFIKNA
+2248 ASRNFIKDA
-2257 RSAGWWGEM
+2257 KGDGWWGEM

-2279 DRLDELASIDGRAE
+2279 DRLEELARIDGKAE
-2293 DYRRWRRALGELYVV
+2293 DYRPWRRALGELYVV
-2308 ARWLPD
+2308 ARWLPE
-2314 YVDVYQNLPRFVQ
+2314 YVDVYQNLPRFVE

-2338 WPSASPSHQRRGT
+2338 WPSASPLHQRRGT
-2351 EGASLIRALGTGA
+2351 EGASLIRTLGNGA

-2380 GGYMHGYGWAN
+2380 GGYMHSYGWAK
-2391 SEAMGRFA
+2391 SSAMVRFA
-2399 DRIGWRHLRGSGGM
+2399 DRIGWRHLLDLGGM
-2413 DASCEIYSE
+2413 DASRVIYSE
-2422 FKAGLRDRASFG
+2422 FEAVLRERASFG

-2448 HEGAQEVIFGL
+2448 HEGAQEVIFGP
-2459 DTPRISQDNVEQ
+2459 DTPRISKDNVEE

>member
-36 QNADDSGSEQVRIAV
+36 QNADDSSSEQVKIAA
-51 LSGWP
+51 LPGWP
-56 DADHPLLRVPGLMV
+56 EADHPLLRVPGLMV
-70 ANDGRYDAASA
+70 ANDGRYDVASA
-81 QGIARF
+81 EGIARF

-112 CDAFLVV
+112 CDAFVVV

-134 YIVIGKPGDA
+134 YIVIGKPRDA
-144 CLEWKAALTT
+144 CLEWEAAPTAQ
-154 RDRDQLLSSGL
+154 DRDLLLNSGL
-165 AGSARQMVQWYPFRS
+165 AGSARQMVQWYPLRS
-180 PTLKPKTTTSGFLPK
+180 PTLKPKTTTSGFLPHH
-195 SYDTSLLDDANDPF
+195 YDTSLLDDAGDPF

-226 IVTDGTSSVID
+226 VMTDGTSSVID
-237 RAASQRLRFDPATP
+237 RAASPRLRFDPATP
-251 GRTDFGGPL
+251 GQTDFGGPL

-272 ALADFGTDLTASEG
+272 GPADFGTDLTASTG
-286 WPDILDRQDDAMVPQ
+286 WPDILDRQDDVMVPQ

-307 AVALLVNPDGQD
+307 AVALLVGPDGPD
-319 ELDIMWSVFL
+319 ELDITWSVFL
-329 PVASES
+329 PVATKSE
-335 APRVVGTGQVRL
+335 PRTIGTGQVRL

-354 VTSGRDAILGHDKDT
+354 VTSGRDAILEHDKDMP
-369 LDDVSA
+369 DDVSA

-388 LLPGLLLDALE
+388 LLPGLLMDALE
-399 SDALTEMRLQAVVS
+399 ADSLTETRLQAVVA
-413 GLNASELIRNHRNA
+413 GLNASDLIRTHRTA
-427 ISSRQVLARTLSDR
+427 ISSQQVLARTLNDR
-441 KIGWTLNV
+441 KIGWTLNA

-454 RALPAPENTRLP
+454 RSLPAPENTRLP

-472 PDLEQRMAE
+472 PDLEDRMGE

-504 ELARMGGLL
+504 ELALMAGIL
-513 TAAAFGQG
+513 TPAVFGKG

-536 ERLDKSAA
+536 ERMDKSAA
-544 LVAPVLS
+544 LVEPVLD
-551 LLRQAMTKRDVD
+551 LLRQAMTQRDVD
-563 MAQGEHIRMVLR
+563 MAEGEHIRMVLH
-575 HLPDD
+575 HLPDN

-585 PPSVMRSSQMRR
+585 PPSVMRNSQMRR
-597 TLASVEA
+597 TLASVEI

-609 HQDWRPTSF
+609 HQDWRPSSL

-627 AKVLLTALQPL
+627 AKALLTALQPL

-648 ATAAI
+648 ATASI
-653 AILKAMG
+653 AILKSMG
-660 DNLAEAQSDPEFRT
+660 DNLAEAQDDAEFRA

-696 KAASSGRLFAY
+696 KAANSGRLFAY

-737 LLTELGADLTYAK
+737 LLTELRAGLTYAK

-766 GPDEARLD
+766 GPDDARLD

-783 SKYRPYLRALLAG
+783 SKYRPHLRALLAG

-814 GQLDTFARSLV
+814 GQLDTFARGLV
-825 GRDDKTILLNSTL
+825 GRDDKTILLDSTL

-889 PDEDLELLPIFETNQ
+889 PDEDLKLLPIFETKQ

-944 ITSARIWSA
+944 ITLARIWSA
-953 EGQLAFLLGQPEP
+953 ERQLAFLLGQPKP
-966 AKHVV
+966 AKHVA
-971 QIIAAIRRGRTA
+971 QIIAAIRDGRTA
-983 ETLPLLAATKWLVLT
+983 ETRPLLAATHWLPLT

-1006 AVMDLPGLDSRLL
+1006 AIMNLPGLDSGQL
-1019 PADMATRADVPVGLL
+1019 PADMATRKDVPAGLL
-1034 DEYTLRLLEKD
+1034 DEDTLRLLVKD
-1045 GVLKEIAG
+1045 GVLKDIAA
-1053 SKSALLDRLCDGS
+1053 SKIALLYRLSDGR
-1066 LPCWIAERSGDIA
+1066 LPCWIGEQPGDIA
-1079 TSLQSLAKDG
+1079 AHLQSLARDG

-1101 WLLAA
+1101 WLLSA
-1106 EGADAQTIVRE
+1106 ENADPQTIVRE
-1117 VQQHGAPDPDH
+1117 VQQHGAPEPDH
-1128 FHGWMDAL
+1128 FHGWMDSL
-1136 SRIAASGHEP
+1136 SHIAASGNQS

-1156 LLARTSN
+1156 FLARTSN

-1193 AVAFVHRLDPELSR
+1193 AVAFAHRLDPALSR

-1212 AQGSSDDPRKLRPS
+1212 AQGSSDVSRKLRPS

-1250 AVPAEMLAVLVFMLG
+1250 AVPAEMLAVLVCMLG

-1306 SLIARSAR
+1306 SLMARSAR
-1314 MRIQFRPRRD
+1314 MRIKFRLRRD
-1324 LQGEDEFVSIAGTT
+1324 LQGEDEFVSIAGTP
-1338 VKLPLGDAQPL
+1338 VMLPLGDAQPL
-1349 EIVGTIRQNW
+1349 EIVGSIGQNW

-1392 EFCRTLAEEYVGSVR
+1392 EFCITLADEYVGSVN
-1407 DQPEARAG
+1407 DQPEARAA
-1415 LDALLVGRARFAE
+1415 LDTLLAGRARFAE

-1443 KIIGEMK
+1443 KILGEMK
-1450 PRPSGTLE
+1450 PRPGGTLE

-1470 AGDGADAIRQGL
+1470 AGDGVDAIRQEL
-1482 KDQLWTK
+1482 KDRLWTK
-1489 VDQPAGHKELLERVR
+1489 VDQPEGHAELLERVR

-1528 WQQDPAWTDAPGRF
+1528 WQQDPAWSDAPGKF

-1561 VVGAGNYGER
+1561 VVGAGSHGER

-1583 LNLSDKD
+1583 LNLSDKV

-1636 KERSF
+1636 NERSF

-1655 DHNAGQDYDTAWDA
+1655 DQNAGQDYDTAWDA

-1699 ASFEDT
+1699 ASFENT
-1705 GAENVCIL
+1705 AAENVRIL

-1724 VLDLDEDTTLFLPLG
+1724 VLDLDDDTTLFLPLG
-1739 PTGPVPPAEGTPG
+1739 PTGPIPPAKGTPG

-1806 SLAKLLENDWPA
+1806 ALAILLENDWPA
-1818 FAHKAGVSNPDPDE
+1818 FALRAGLSKPDPEE

-1850 HDLLGSLHLDDT
+1850 DDLLGSLHLDDT
-1862 QLRGITNEAPDT
+1862 QPRGFTNEAPDT
-1874 ARLGWASLVSDA
+1874 ARLGWASLVSDT

-1894 APFTPLLQATEV
+1894 APFAPLLQATEAR
-1906 HWQVAGIMDLPGAA
+1906 WQVAGVMDLPGAA
-1920 DQLAG
+1920 DRLAG
-1925 HPISQRILSRS
+1925 HPIAQRILSRS
-1936 VSRQAARTLERIG
+1936 VSKQAARTLEHIG
-1949 LRVPSPLHAGGL
+1949 LPVPSPLHGGGL
-1961 LKEVMGVS
+1961 LKEVIGVS
-1969 RRIDPELASWV
+1969 RQIDPELASWL
-1980 GGILT
+1980 GGILSS
-1985 AERTE
+1985 ARMEQDERE
-1990 KMDGQERAAILAQLR
+1990 QALLHLR
-2005 DAEFRM
+2005 DATFRM
-2011 EDGTW
+2011 ADGKW
-2016 STAAFLPKSCDRMK
+2016 GPAAFMPHGNDRAGP
-2030 MDKNK
+2030 
-2035 DERLMGDFISSR
+2035 DEQLISEFVPAEY
-2047 HVLSGAYSEAALDL
+2047 VLSGDYTGDAISL
-2061 YDLARGGGYFGSLLN
+2061 YELARGSGHLGSLLA
-2076 PSRLAQFANDC
+2076 PARLAQFAREC
-2087 NSIEQKRS
+2087 KTIEAKRA
-2095 VLIYMLRGE
+2095 VVTYMIRGE
-2104 KGSKLAEELRVRRCN
+2104 KGRKLAEVLGARRCS
-2119 WLPPTFEALCAS
+2119 WLPRDFEAFCAS
-2131 DFAEGLSRS
+2131 EFAEGLNRND
-2140 ELQNIIP
+2140 LLRHVLP
-2147 QLYAGEL
+2147 HLYAGEH
-2154 EERFDVRRET
+2154 EERLDGTHYSAPEQVT
-2164 PPTFEY
+2164 PWTDQTE
-2170 TGIAEVVEQPDPAL
+2170 EQPDPAL
-2184 VLEHL
+2184 VLERL
-2189 HAWWTQNSQEL
+2189 QAWWSRESDKL
-2200 GSKYN
+2200 CSKYT
-2205 FDTYPANSKPERLRD
+2205 FDTYPSNSKPERLRD

-2235 QGVFRSIEWGNAT
+2235 QGVFRSIEWGNST
-2248 ASRNFIKNA
+2248 ASRNFITEAK
-2257 RSAGWWGEM
+2257 RDGWWGEM
-2266 ARISQVHSYKPWT
+2266 ARISRVHSYKPWT
-2279 DRLDELASIDGRAE
+2279 DRLDELARIDGKAE

-2314 YVDVYQNLPRFVQ
+2314 YVDIYQNLPRFVQ
-2327 REGAISLVDHW
+2327 SDGAISLVDHW

-2364 NWMIREGVRAG
+2364 NWMIREGVRTG
-2375 IWGDL
+2375 VWGNL

-2391 SEAMGRFA
+2391 SSAMGRFA
-2399 DRIGWRHLRGSGGM
+2399 DRIGWRHLSTLGGM
-2413 DASCEIYSE
+2413 DASRDIYSE
-2422 FKAGLRDRASFG
+2422 FHAGLGDRASFG

-2448 HEGAQEVIFGL
+2448 HEGKQEVIFGPASS
-2459 DTPRISQDNVEQ
+2459 TTSQESVEE
-2471 EDFIA
+2471 EDYIA

>member
-1 MTMHRDEK
+1 MTMDRDER

-36 QNADDSGSEQVRIAV
+36 QNADDSVSAQVRIAV
-51 LSGWP
+51 LPGWP
-56 DADHPLLRVPGLMV
+56 EADHPLLRVPGLLV
-70 ANDGRYDAASA
+70 ANDGRYDAASRE
-81 QGIARF
+81 GIKRF
-87 GGSVKAT
+87 GGSIKAT

-144 CLEWKAALTT
+144 CIEWQVAPFT
-154 RDRDQLLSSGL
+154 RDSDLLLSNGL
-165 AGSARQMVQWYPFRS
+165 AGSVRQMVQWYPLRS
-180 PTLKPKTTTSGFLPK
+180 PTLKPKATTSGFLPHHFDK
-195 SYDTSLLDDANDPF
+195 SLLDNASDPS

-215 SLLRNVRKLEV
+215 ALLRNVRRLEV
-226 IVTDGTSSVID
+226 VRSDGKSSVID
-237 RAASQRLRFDPATP
+237 RAESPRLRFDPSTL
-251 GRTDFGGPL
+251 GETDFGGTL
-260 CAGIRSVGKEMM
+260 CAGILSVGKEIM
-272 ALADFGTDLTASEG
+272 ASADFGADLIASED
-286 WPDILDRQDDAMVPQ
+286 WPVVLDRDSDSEVRQTPV
-301 KALPHG
+301 PHG
-307 AVALLVNPDGQD
+307 AAALLVDPDGKD
-319 ELDIMWSVFL
+319 ELDITWSVFL

-347 FLHGYFF
+347 LLHGYFF
-354 VTSGRDAILGHDKDT
+354 VTSGRDAILGHDRDMP
-369 LDDVSA
+369 DDVSA
-375 AWNARVRDELVLP
+375 AWNARVRDQLVLP
-388 LLPGLLLDALE
+388 LLPGLLMDALE
-399 SDALTEMRLQAVVS
+399 TDALTEAKLQAVVVS
-413 GLNASELIRNHRNA
+413 LNASELIRNHRKA
-427 ISSRQVLARTLSDR
+427 ISSRQVLALTLKDR
-441 KIGWTLNV
+441 KIGWTLKA
-449 PSLQF
+449 PTLQF
-454 RALPAPENTRLP
+454 RSLPLSENTKLP

-472 PDLEQRMAE
+472 PDLEARMAE

-496 VAAAWQDE
+496 VDAAWQDE
-504 ELARMGGLL
+504 ELALLAGLL
-513 TAAAFGQG
+513 TPAVFGQG

-531 DFARR
+531 SFARG
-536 ERLDKSAA
+536 ERSDKSGA
-544 LVAPVLS
+544 LVDPILD
-551 LLRQAMTKRDVD
+551 LLRQAMTLRDVD
-563 MAQGEHIRMVLR
+563 MAEGEHIRMVLH

-580 CVLPM
+580 SVLPM
-585 PPSVMRSSQMRR
+585 PPSVMRNSQMRR

-609 HQDWRPTSF
+609 HQDWRPASF
-618 GARTLSLIE
+618 GARILSLTE
-627 AKVLLTALQPL
+627 AKALLTAMQPL

-660 DNLAEAQSDPEFRT
+660 NNLSEAHSDPEFRA
-674 LHIVRVDKGLGFPR
+674 LDIVRVDKGLGFPR

-696 KAASSGRLFAY
+696 KAASSGRLFAH
-707 NNENRKLVEL
+707 NNENRKLVGL

-723 GAGAMMINY
+723 GAGAMIINY
-732 AEAAQ
+732 VEAAQ
-737 LLTELGADLTYAK
+737 LLTELGAGLTYAK

-757 RLAAEADAS
+757 RLAAEAEAS

-814 GQLDTFARSLV
+814 GQLDTFARSLI
-825 GRDDKTILLNSTL
+825 GGDEKTILLTSSLL
-838 MMRIDAVKQG
+838 MRVDAEKQAL
-848 QLGVRKFDGATLGE
+848 LGVRRLDGATLGE

-868 RHIAAT
+868 RRIATT
-874 PISPELFSAFFTANI
+874 PISPELLSAFFTSNI
-889 PDEDLELLPIFETNQ
+889 PDEDLERLPIFETNR
-904 GRVAAVHGFRQNPD
+904 GRVAAVQGFRQNPD

-930 HAPFG
+930 YAPLG

-953 EGQLAFLLGQPEP
+953 ERQLAFLLGQPEP
-966 AKHVV
+966 TKHVA
-971 QIIAAIRRGRTA
+971 QIIVAIRDGRTA
-983 ETLPLLAATKWLVLT
+983 ETLPLLAETKWLPLT
-998 DGRTIAPA
+998 NGRTVAPA
-1006 AVMDLPGLDSRLL
+1006 AVIDLPGLHSDLL
-1019 PADMATRADVPVGLL
+1019 PSDMATRADVPVGLL
-1034 DEYTLRLLEKD
+1034 DEDTLRLLVRD
-1045 GVLKEIAG
+1045 GVLKDTAA
-1053 SKSALLDRLCDGS
+1053 SKSALLDRLSDGS
-1066 LPCWIAERSGDIA
+1066 LPSWIGERPGDIA
-1079 TSLQSLAKDG
+1079 PYLQSLAKDG

-1101 WLLAA
+1101 WLLSAPGA
-1106 EGADAQTIVRE
+1106 EAQTIVRE
-1117 VQQHGAPDPDH
+1117 VQQHGAPEPDH
-1128 FHGWMDAL
+1128 FHGWMDSL
-1136 SRIAASGHEP
+1136 SRIAASGNQS

-1156 LLARTSN
+1156 VLAKTSN
-1163 DQIGKILSGT
+1163 DQIRKILSGT

-1193 AVAFVHRLDPELSR
+1193 AVAFAHRLDPELSR

-1265 RSDCWRALMREELGL
+1265 RSDYWRALMREELGL
-1280 ATPVIEGIERDFE
+1280 AIPVIEGIERDFE
-1293 NQVDTAY
+1293 NQVETAY

-1306 SLIARSAR
+1306 SLMARSAR

-1324 LQGEDEFVSIAGTT
+1324 LQGEDEFVSIAGLP
-1338 VKLPLGDAQPL
+1338 VMLPLGDAQPL

-1359 KNEQTK
+1359 KIEQAK

-1392 EFCRTLAEEYVGSVR
+1392 EFCRTLAEEYVGSEK
-1407 DQPEARAG
+1407 DQPEARAA
-1415 LDALLVGRARFAE
+1415 LDALLAGRAQFAE

-1443 KIIGEMK
+1443 KILGEMK
-1450 PRPSGTLE
+1450 PREGGILE
-1458 RARKDYEDAVRG
+1458 RARKDYEDAVRS
-1470 AGDGADAIRQGL
+1470 AGDGVEAIRQKL

-1489 VDQPAGHKELLERVR
+1489 VDQPKGHAELLERVR
-1504 ARITEDGYAPARI
+1504 TRITEDGYLPARI

-1528 WQQDPAWTDAPGRF
+1528 WQQDPAWSDAPGKF
-1542 ELSRDRGTTTM
+1542 ELSRNRGTTTM

-1561 VVGAGNYGER
+1561 VVGVGSHGER
-1571 MGWHRDLYHMLL
+1571 MGWHRDLYHMLQ

-1590 RAEAVTGKFGLGF
+1590 RGEAVTGKFGLGF

-1655 DHNAGQDYDTAWDA
+1655 DQNGGQDYDTAWDA
-1669 FRRSARWLPAMARGI
+1669 FRQSARWLPAMARGI

-1705 GAENVCIL
+1705 GAENVRIL
-1713 TLTGTEAGKAL
+1713 TLSGTEAGKAL
-1724 VLDLDEDTTLFLPLG
+1724 VLDLDDDTTLFLPLG
-1739 PTGPVPPAEGTPG
+1739 PTGPIPPAKGTPG

-1762 ARPRWLMNSRSF
+1762 ARPHWLMNSRSF

-1784 GTLDE
+1784 GTLDD

-1806 SLAKLLENDWPA
+1806 ALAKLLERHWPA
-1818 FAHKAGVSNPDPDE
+1818 FALKAGLSNPDPNE

-1850 HDLLGSLHLDDT
+1850 HDLLGSLHVDDT
-1862 QLRGITNEAPDT
+1862 RPRDVTNLAPDA
-1874 ARLGWASLVSDA
+1874 ARLGWASLVCDA
-1886 PVFPTGLA
+1886 PVFPTGLT
-1894 APFTPLLQATEV
+1894 APFERLLQATEV
-1906 HWQVAGIMDLPGAA
+1906 LWQVAGVMDLPDAA
-1920 DQLAG
+1920 ERLAG
-1925 HPISQRILSRS
+1925 HPAAHRLLSRS
-1936 VSRQAARTLERIG
+1936 VSSKAARTLEQIG
-1949 LRVPSPLHAGGL
+1949 LRVPSPLHGGGL
-1961 LKEVMGVS
+1961 LAEVLKES
-1969 RRIDPELASWV
+1969 RRIDPDLATWLGS
-1980 GGILT
+1980 ILSS
-1985 AERTE
+1985 ARMEQGER
-1990 KMDGQERAAILAQLR
+1990 DQALLHLR
-2005 DAEFRM
+2005 DATFRM
-2011 EDGTW
+2011 ADGKW
-2016 STAAFLPKSCDRMK
+2016 GSAAFMPHGNDRAGP
-2030 MDKNK
+2030 
-2035 DERLMGDFISSR
+2035 DEQLISEFVPSEY
-2047 HVLSGAYSEAALDL
+2047 VLSGDYTGDALSL
-2061 YDLARGGGYFGSLLN
+2061 YELARGSGHLGSLLA
-2076 PSRLAQFANDC
+2076 PARLAQFAREC
-2087 NSIEQKRS
+2087 KTIEAKRA
-2095 VLIYMLRGE
+2095 VVTYMMRGDR
-2104 KGSKLAEELRVRRCN
+2104 GLKLAEELRVRWCS
-2119 WLPPTFEALCAS
+2119 WLPHDFEAFCDS
-2131 DFAEGLSRS
+2131 DFAQGLNRND
-2140 ELQNIIP
+2140 LLRHILP
-2147 QLYAGEL
+2147 HLYAGEH
-2154 EERFDVRRET
+2154 EERLDGTHYSAPEQG
-2164 PPTFEY
+2164 Y
-2170 TGIAEVVEQPDPAL
+2170 YGTGQPEDQPDPAL
-2184 VLEHL
+2184 VLERL
-2189 HAWWTQNSQEL
+2189 HAWWTRQSQEL
-2200 GSKYN
+2200 CSNYSLE
-2205 FDTYPANSKPERLRD
+2205 TYPANSKPERLRD
-2220 KHYDDDPEGWFTFFA
+2220 KHFDDDPEGWFTFFA

-2257 RSAGWWGEM
+2257 RGAGWWGEM
-2266 ARISQVHSYKPWT
+2266 ARISQAHSYKPWT
-2279 DRLDELASIDGRAE
+2279 DRLDELASIDGKAE

-2327 REGAISLVDHW
+2327 RDGVISLVDHW

-2375 IWGDL
+2375 VWGDL

-2391 SEAMGRFA
+2391 SEAMKRFA
-2399 DRIGWRHLRGSGGM
+2399 DRIGWRHLRDLGGM
-2413 DASCEIYSE
+2413 DASREIYSE
-2422 FKAGLRDRASFG
+2422 FEAGLRDRASFG

-2448 HEGAQEVIFGL
+2448 HEGAQADIFRPGPSTGPQS
-2459 DTPRISQDNVEQ
+2459 DDEEKDPTK
-2471 EDFIA
+2471 